1 MSRRQAERSEAT
13 RGELIRVARE
23 LFAEPGYSATSIE
36 DIAER
41 AGVTKGAIYH
51 HFRTKRDLFQATFE
65 VLEKELVEKVIVA
78 ASVAGDDHLEG
89 IRVGTRAFLE
99 ASLDPAVARIVLI
112 DGPSVLGWETWKEI
126 DERYGY
132 AITSGSLQAAMDAG
146 LLVKRPV
153 EPLARLF
160 LAALSEAA
168 LQIARAEDRERAM
181 QEMTDAVWSIV
192 DSMRT

>member
-23 LFAEPGYSATSIE
+23 LFAEPGYAATSIE

-41 AGVTKGAIYH
+41 AGVTKGALYH
-51 HFRTKRDLFQATFE
+51 HFRNKRDLFQAVFE
-65 VLEKELVEKVIVA
+65 VLETELVEKVIIA
-78 ASVAGDDHLEG
+78 ASQAGDDHLKG
-89 IRVGTRAFLE
+89 IRLGTGAFLE
-99 ASLDPAVARIVLI
+99 ASLDPAVGRIVLI
-112 DGPSVLGWETWKEI
+112 DGPSVLGWEAWKEI
-126 DERYGY
+126 DERYGF

-146 LLVKRPV
+146 LLRRQPV

-168 LQIARAEDRERAM
+168 LQIARAQDRKRAM
-181 QEMTDAVWSIV
+181 REMTDAVWSIV
-192 DSMRT
+192 DSMRV